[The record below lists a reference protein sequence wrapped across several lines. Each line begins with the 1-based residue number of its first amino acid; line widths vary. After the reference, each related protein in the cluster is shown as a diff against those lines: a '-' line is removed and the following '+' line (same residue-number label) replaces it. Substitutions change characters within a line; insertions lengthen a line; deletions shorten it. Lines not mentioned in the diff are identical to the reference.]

1 MKVDEFVGANRI
13 DQGQGGNLMV
23 HGWPV
28 EQCVVSDHDRAIL
41 RELGA
46 RLRELAERP
55 CEQEKKK
62 LWIAHND
69 LKTEQPVIFID
80 CENGW
85 NEIFPWHET
94 IQCEGEMAGDW
105 EMWLRKEIY
114 WAEVMK
120 DDKVVEAKLYL
131 PYHAVDTGWGI
142 EEERIGDPTKGE
154 AYVWKSPLA
163 DLEEEEF
170 EELDLSSL
178 IKTPEIHVDWEA
190 SNKAF
195 ELAKDVFDGLLEVE
209 FRHKWWWSPDLSL
222 SYSNLRGME
231 NMMCDFYDYP
241 DKVHEMMRLFTDG
254 YLHKFDYLEKNG
266 LLPNNASS
274 MYIGSGGIGYTSQ
287 LHGTPGEVKLMD
299 MWGFNEAQETS
310 EVSPEMVKEFLL
322 PYQHEL
328 AEKFGLNYYGCCE
341 GMDGRWEY
349 VKEAIP
355 RLRRVSVSQ
364 WADSRKMS
372 EYLQGDYVYCY
383 KVSPTDIA
391 VPHPDE
397 EYIRRRLNE
406 VLECCAKNGNKVEL
420 LMKDNHTLGHNPR
433 NASRWVEIAR
443 EEVARVYGS

>member
-1 MKVDEFVGANRI
+1 
-13 DQGQGGNLMV
+13 
-23 HGWPV
+23 
-28 EQCVVSDHDRAIL
+28 
-41 RELGA
+41 
-46 RLRELAERP
+46 
-55 CEQEKKK
+55 
-62 LWIAHND
+62 
-69 LKTEQPVIFID
+69 
-80 CENGW
+80 
-85 NEIFPWHET
+85 
-94 IQCEGEMAGDW
+94 MAGDW

-190 SNKAF
+190 SNMAF
-195 ELAKDVFDGLLEVE
+195 DLAKDVFDGLLEVE

-274 MYIGSGGIGYTSQ
+274 MYIGSGGIGYTSE

-372 EYLQGDYVYCY
+372 EYLKGDYVYCY

-406 VLECCAKNGNKVEL
+406 VLECCARNGNKVEL

-443 EEVARVYGS
+443 EEVARVYGA